1 MSTKV
6 TINLK
11 GLERAT
17 KAQKRKIYSAIARS
31 DFKETLKKE
40 LIIETRIAGLSPSL
54 KRASI
59 KYREYL
65 ARYNNMHAKFRA
77 AFSNL
82 TATGELL
89 DSMKSFYVTAQNQF
103 RFIFPEK
110 KHKPYKKSNGRNMKG
125 KQSTMKQIYEWQS
138 DAGRN
143 IQEQII
149 NRKSFLDK
157 VSAMLVKSVQR
168 FIRY

>member
-1 MSTKV
+1 MTTKV

-31 DFKETLKKE
+31 DFKEQLRKE

-65 ARYNNMHAKFRA
+65 ARFNTVHSKFRA
-77 AFSNL
+77 SFSNL
-82 TATGELL
+82 TITGELL

-110 KHKPYKKSNGRNMKG
+110 RHKPYKNIKG
-125 KQSTMKQIYEWQS
+125 KQSTMRQIYDWQS

-149 NRKSFLDK
+149 TQKSFLDK